1 MRKHSSIIL
10 NGGVY
15 NVMYLGTPKVGC
27 SGICD
32 YYFHCQGCCV
42 LKYII
47 GGEHKCYTLKV
58 RRL

>member
-1 MRKHSSIIL
+1 
-10 NGGVY
+10 
-15 NVMYLGTPKVGC
+15 MYLGTPKVGC

-32 YYFHCQGCCV
+32 YYFHCQGCCA

-47 GGEHKCYTLKV
+47 GSEHKCYTLKV